1 MQEQKTV
8 SLVLGSGGARGLAHV
23 GIIRWLEDHNY
34 KIIAISGS
42 SIGALIGG
50 FYAAGKLD
58 IYVDWLKDIS
68 TLDMLKLLDFKG
80 SGGLVP
86 GKKLMRK
93 LESLVGDVAI
103 EDLEIKFT
111 AIASDIN
118 AEKEI
123 WINQGSLLKA
133 IRASISLPLFFTPY
147 EYKGRLLVDGGVL
160 NPVPIAP
167 SFHDDADIT
176 IAVNLSGERTEHTL
190 DADKEEDENSWM
202 SSVAEYLK
210 KLSLPEPLVTQNSIS
225 IVANKSYE
233 TMQGSLARMKL
244 AAYPPDIL
252 LEVPRNLC
260 KMFDF
265 QKSQEL
271 VEYGYKLCEKHEALH

>member
-1 MQEQKTV
+1 MKKQKTV
-8 SLVLGSGGARGLAHV
+8 SLVLGSGGARGLAHA
-23 GIIRWLEDHNY
+23 GIIRCLEDHDY
-34 KIIAISGS
+34 KIVSISGS

-58 IYVDWLKDIS
+58 IYVDWLKGIS
-68 TLDMLKLLDFKG
+68 TFEMLKLLDFKG
-80 SGGLVP
+80 SGGLIS
-86 GKKLMRK
+86 GKKLMTK
-93 LESLVGDVAI
+93 LEELVGDINI
-103 EDLEIKFT
+103 EDLDIKFT

-118 AEKEI
+118 VEKEI

-147 EYKGRLLVDGGVL
+147 EYKGKLLVDGGVL

-176 IAVNLSGERTEHTL
+176 IAVNLSGESTQETL
-190 DADKEEDENSWM
+190 DVDEEDESSWM
-202 SSVAEYLK
+202 RSVTEYFK
-210 KLSLPEPLVTQNSIS
+210 KLSLPEPLVSQNSMS
-225 IVANKSYE
+225 LVANKSFE

-244 AAYPPDIL
+244 AAYPPDVL

-271 VEYGYKLCEKHEALH
+271 VEYGYKLCERNEFLK

>member
-1 MQEQKTV
+1 MQKQKSV
-8 SLVLGSGGARGLAHV
+8 SLVLGSGGARGLAHA

-34 KIIAISGS
+34 KIVSISGS

-58 IYVDWLKDIS
+58 AYVEWLKDIS
-68 TLDMLKLLDFKG
+68 TLEMLKLLDFKG
-80 SGGLVP
+80 SGGLIS
-86 GKKLMRK
+86 GNKLMKR
-93 LESLVGDVAI
+93 LEEFVDDRAI

-167 SFHDDADIT
+167 SFHDDADII
-176 IAVNLSGERTEHTL
+176 IAVNLSGESVEYTL
-190 DADKEEDENSWM
+190 DVNEEEDESSWM

-210 KLSLPEPLVTQNSIS
+210 KLSLPEPLVAQNSIS
-225 IVANKSYE
+225 LVANKSFE

-244 AAYPPDIL
+244 AAYPPDVI

-271 VEYGYKLCEKHEALH
+271 IEYGYKLCEKNELLK

>member
-23 GIIRWLEDHNY
+23 GVIRWLEDHNY
-34 KIIAISGS
+34 KIVSISGS

-58 IYVDWLKDIS
+58 IYVDWLRDIS

-86 GKKLMRK
+86 GKKLMAK
-93 LESLVGDVAI
+93 LEKLVGDVPI

-111 AIASDIN
+111 AVASDIN

-176 IAVNLSGERTEHTL
+176 IAVNLSGESVEHTL
-190 DADKEEDENSWM
+190 DDDEEDESSWINSLT
-202 SSVAEYLK
+202 EYLK
-210 KLSLPEPLVTQNSIS
+210 KLSLPEPLVSQNSIS
-225 IVANKSYE
+225 LVANKSYE

-271 VEYGYKLCEKHEALH
+271 VEYGYKLCERNELLK

>member
-1 MQEQKTV
+1 MQKQKTV

-34 KIIAISGS
+34 KIVSISGS
-42 SIGALIGG
+42 SIGALVGG
-50 FYAAGKLD
+50 FYAANKLD
-58 IYVDWLKDIS
+58 IYTDWLKSIS
-68 TLDMLKLLDFKG
+68 TLEMLKLLDFKG
-80 SGGLVP
+80 SGGFVS
-86 GKKLMRK
+86 GKKLMKR
-93 LESLVGDVAI
+93 LEELVGDVAI
-103 EDLEIKFT
+103 EDMEIKFT
-111 AIASDIN
+111 AVASDIT

-176 IAVNLSGERTEHTL
+176 IAVNLSGESVEDTL
-190 DADKEEDENSWM
+190 DDKEEDESSWM
-202 SSVAEYLK
+202 NSVAEYFK
-210 KLSLPEPLVTQNSIS
+210 KLSLPEPLVSQNSMS
-225 IVANKSYE
+225 LVANKSYE

-271 VEYGYKLCEKHEALH
+271 IEYGYKLCERDELLK

>member
-34 KIIAISGS
+34 KIVSITGS
-42 SIGALIGG
+42 SIGALVGG

-58 IYVDWLKDIS
+58 IYVDWLKSIS
-68 TLDMLKLLDFKG
+68 TLEMLKLLDFKG
-80 SGGLVP
+80 SGGLIS

-93 LESLVGDVAI
+93 LEELVGDTEI
-103 EDLEIKFT
+103 EGLEVKFT
-111 AIASDIN
+111 AVASDIN

-123 WINQGSLLKA
+123 WINKGSLLKG

-147 EYKGRLLVDGGVL
+147 DYKGRLLVDGGVL

-167 SFHDDADIT
+167 SFNDDVDIT
-176 IAVNLSGERTEHTL
+176 IAVNLSGESAEYTL
-190 DADKEEDENSWM
+190 DVEDEEDESSWM
-202 SSVAEYLK
+202 TSVAEYFK
-210 KLSLPEPLVTQNSIS
+210 KLSLPEPLVEQNSIS
-225 IVANKSYE
+225 LVANKSFE

-244 AAYPPDIL
+244 AAYPPDVL

-271 VEYGYKLCEKHEALH
+271 IEYGYKLCEKNELLK